1 MNLLKLRL
9 KAHEKGL
16 FILQKGKRFVLTNNA
31 TPKNLIEV
39 ECKNLRKVKKEL
51 RKIKVKEL

>member
-16 FILQKGKRFVLTNNA
+16 IILQKEKRFVVTNNA
-31 TPKNLIEV
+31 TPKSLISV
-39 ECKNLRKVKKEL
+39 ECKNLRQVKKVL